1 MKYKTPFDQHLK
13 KDLDFSK
20 NITTFVTRNKE
31 IEFVKS

>member
-20 NITTFVTRNKE
+20 NIPTFAIQETRK
-31 IEFVKS
+31 